1 MNETVFKLSRAIR
14 TPVFNEEE
22 LIADLRRV
30 AELLG
35 TKKIRKR
42 QYESHGKYSSG
53 TIKNRFGTWN
63 KALID
68 SGLTIFNAKA
78 DRSCISELKLFENI
92 LVLWQH
98 YGRQPR
104 ISELALAPSS
114 ISTANPYRRRFGSWM
129 NALKAFVDYANGTG
143 AEAIESTIEETTEIP
158 ITNATENVIDET
170 IEDSENLM
178 VENIE
183 RSKNKPIISKRGPR
197 QPGRMLIM
205 QVLIRDQG
213 ICQLCKR
220 AATADNLDYHID
232 HIFPW
237 IKGGPTILSNLQ
249 LLCSR
254 CNLIKGDLDLTNCI
268 ESST

>member
-1 MNETVFKLSRAIR
+1 MNDPVFKLSRAIR
-14 TPVFNEEE
+14 TPVVNHEE
-22 LIADLRRV
+22 LIVDLRRV

-42 QYESHGKYSSG
+42 QYESHGKYSTG
-53 TIKNRFGTWN
+53 TIQNRFGTWN

-68 SGLTIFNAKA
+68 AGLKTYNAKA
-78 DRSCISELKLFENI
+78 DRARISELKLFENI
-92 LVLWQH
+92 LTLWQH

-114 ISTANPYRRRFGSWM
+114 ISTQAPYRRRFGSWM
-129 NALKAFVDYANGTG
+129 NALEAFVEYANGTDTEVTKG
-143 AEAIESTIEETTEIP
+143 TIEEATETQ
-158 ITNATENVIDET
+158 ITNVTENVI
-170 IEDSENLM
+170 

-183 RSKNKPIISKRGPR
+183 RSKNKPIVSKRGPR

-220 AATADNLDYHID
+220 AATADNLNYHID

-254 CNLIKGDLDLTNCI
+254 CNLIKGDLDLTTCI